1 MCWTGFC
8 IMNTILFSYHS
19 HKKNYIGKRL
29 TKLYRK
35 SHLGLIHGGEGGVAK
50 MNACIIIFF
59 FTQKYINI
67 VRLWSYGVPKYYI
80 AFVYPSSF
88 EVLLGIAHAI
98 WHQHTL
104 KLALTAIT
112 GNTQFFS
119 CKTKNK
125 SSHFMDNQKS
135 QFS

>member
-1 MCWTGFC
+1 MDK
-8 IMNTILFSYHS
+8 MILEPKIFMLDWILHYEHHTSLIPQPQ
-19 HKKNYIGKRL
+19 KKIYIGKRL

-98 WHQHTL
+98 
-104 KLALTAIT
+104 
-112 GNTQFFS
+112 
-119 CKTKNK
+119 
-125 SSHFMDNQKS
+125 
-135 QFS
+135 